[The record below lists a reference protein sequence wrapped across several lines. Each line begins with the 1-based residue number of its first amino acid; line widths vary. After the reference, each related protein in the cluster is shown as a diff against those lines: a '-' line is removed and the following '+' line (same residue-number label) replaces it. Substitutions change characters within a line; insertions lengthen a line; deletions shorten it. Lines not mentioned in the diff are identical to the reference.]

1 MNILWL
7 RKNHARQVISNFI
20 SNMKSVYH
28 DFKLSSITVN
38 ETPTKNKVE
47 EFWKSVWEKETKVNQ
62 NVSWLK

>member
-1 MNILWL
+1 
-7 RKNHARQVISNFI
+7 
-20 SNMKSVYH
+20 MKSVYH

-47 EFWKSVWEKETKVNQ
+47 EFWKSVWEKETKIDQ